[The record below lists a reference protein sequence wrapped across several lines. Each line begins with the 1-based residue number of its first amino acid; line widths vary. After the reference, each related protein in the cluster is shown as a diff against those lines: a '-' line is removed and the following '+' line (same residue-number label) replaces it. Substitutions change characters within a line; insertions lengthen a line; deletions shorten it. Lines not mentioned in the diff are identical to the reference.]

1 MANRFLN
8 VNGSGGSNLNDGTTP
23 IFASTLGAASLTAS
37 TALKTD
43 ANGLLTSTP
52 LDIADV
58 TGLASDLILKNELSF
73 NEDDTHDTPPANQVK
88 IYVKTDGKLYTK
100 NDAGTEEEVGGGGS
114 FLPLTGGT
122 LTGTTR
128 VETNGTHYFETEALS
143 GGSSLGKSQLRY
155 NYLYFYSSD
164 GTGNKLGR
172 IYGSPFGLYYN
183 HEDATGVGHI
193 FQVAGISKVQIDT
206 DGLNI
211 QSTGSL
217 GLEPRATAP
226 TNFTGTSTEL
236 YVDSATGDQLK
247 FQSGTGT
254 EQYKVAGSK
263 LITVKED
270 YRFQS
275 NFNRTVYTDSSIE
288 FIWDGTNKQLT
299 FKPLTYS
306 SSYVDANL
314 LLVQGNAGGVN
325 SDSGDISFVNNS
337 TYHFSDDG
345 SVDVANNM
353 ANYGARC
360 WYSVCSEGSV
370 LATDPCYRIDVMIGN
385 NLNINLTIEKQS
397 SVPVP

>member
-43 ANGLLTSTP
+43 ANGLLVSTP

-58 TGLASDLILKNELSF
+58 TGLASDLVLKNELSF

-88 IYVKTDGKLYTK
+88 LYVKTNGKLYTK
-100 NDAGTEEEVGGGGS
+100 DDTGTEEEVGGGTS
-114 FLPLTGGT
+114 FLPLSGGT

-128 VETNGTHYFETEALS
+128 IETNGTHYFETELLS

-164 GTGNKLGR
+164 GTGNKLSS
-172 IYGSPFGLYYN
+172 IYGSPYGFYFN
-183 HEDATGVGHI
+183 HQDATGVGHI
-193 FQVAGISKVQIDT
+193 FQVAGISKVQIDV
-206 DGLNI
+206 DGLVI
-211 QSTGSL
+211 KDTGSL

-236 YVDSATGDQLK
+236 YVDSLADNHLTYQV
-247 FQSGTGT
+247 GT
-254 EQYKVAGSK
+254 EQNKVAGAG

-275 NFNRTVYTDSSIE
+275 NFSRTVYTDSSIE
-288 FIWDGTNKQLT
+288 FIWDGTNKQMT

-314 LLVQGNAGGVN
+314 FLVQGNGGTVL
-325 SDSGDISFVNNS
+325 SDSGDISFVNN
-337 TYHFSDDG
+337 TAYHFSDDG

-353 ANYGARC
+353 VNYGARC
-360 WYSVCSEGSV
+360 WLSVCSEGSV
-370 LATDPCYRIDVMIGN
+370 LATDPCYRIDIMIGN
-385 NLNINLTIEKQS
+385 TQNINLTIEKQS
-397 SVPVP
+397 SVGT

>member
-58 TGLASDLILKNELSF
+58 TGLASDLVLKNELSF

-100 NDAGTEEEVGGGGS
+100 NDAGTEEEVGGGAS

-128 VETNGTHYFETEALS
+128 VESTGASYFETES
-143 GGSSLGKSQLRY
+143 IFNGSSLGKAQLRY

-164 GTGNKLGR
+164 GTGNQLGY
-172 IYGSPFGLYYN
+172 ISNQSFGFTYN
-183 HEDATGVGHI
+183 HANATGYGHRFNVG
-193 FQVAGISKVQIDT
+193 GINKVQIDV
-206 DGLNI
+206 DGLVI

-217 GLEPRATAP
+217 GLEPRTTAP

-236 YVDSATGDQLK
+236 YCDGTADDHLTYQVGTQQHKIAGD
-247 FQSGTGT
+247 G
-254 EQYKVAGSK
+254 

-270 YRFQS
+270 YRFNS
-275 NFNRTVYTDSSIE
+275 NLNTTVYTDDEIE
-288 FIWDGTNKQLT
+288 FIWDATNKQMT
-299 FKPLTYS
+299 FKPLTFPN
-306 SSYVDANL
+306 SYVDANM
-314 LLVQGNAGGVN
+314 LLVQGNAGGVLN
-325 SDSGDISFVNNS
+325 DSGDISFTNNS

-353 ANYGARC
+353 SNYGARC
-360 WYSVCSEGSV
+360 WYCVCAEASVAET
-370 LATDPCYRIDVMIGN
+370 APCYRIDVMIGN
-385 NLNINLTIEKQS
+385 TSYINVTIEKQN
-397 SVPVP
+397 SVGT

>member
-23 IFASTLGAASLTAS
+23 IFASTLGASSLTAS

-58 TGLASDLILKNELSF
+58 TGLASSLILKNELSF

-88 IYVKTDGKLYTK
+88 LYVKTDGKVYTK
-100 NDAGTEEEVGGGGS
+100 NDAGTEEEVGGGGA

-122 LTGTTR
+122 LTGTTK
-128 VETNGTHYFETEALS
+128 VESTGASYFETEAVS
-143 GGSSLGKSQLRY
+143 GGASLGKAQLRY
-155 NYLYFYSSD
+155 NYVYFYSSD
-164 GTGNKLGR
+164 ATSNVLGYISNLSTGLT
-172 IYGSPFGLYYN
+172 YN
-183 HEDATGVGHI
+183 HANASGSGHR
-193 FQVAGISKVQIDT
+193 FSVAGVNKAQIDV
-206 DGLNI
+206 DGLLV

-247 FQSGTGT
+247 FQSSTGT
-254 EQYKVAGSK
+254 DQYKVAGSG

-270 YRFQS
+270 YRFYA
-275 NFNRTVYTDSSIE
+275 NLTRTVYTDSDIE
-288 FIWDGTNKQLT
+288 FIWDGVNKQMT

-306 SSYVDANL
+306 GSYVDASL
-314 LLVQGNAGGVN
+314 LLVQGNGAGVI
-325 SDSGDISFVNNS
+325 SDSGDIGFANNS

-345 SVDVANNM
+345 SVDTGKNM
-353 ANYGARC
+353 LNYGARAFLA
-360 WYSVCSEGSV
+360 VCGEQSV
-370 LATDPCYRIDVMIGN
+370 LAGDPCYRIDVMMGN
-385 NLNINLTIEKQS
+385 NLAINITIEKQNS
-397 SVPVP
+397 APIP